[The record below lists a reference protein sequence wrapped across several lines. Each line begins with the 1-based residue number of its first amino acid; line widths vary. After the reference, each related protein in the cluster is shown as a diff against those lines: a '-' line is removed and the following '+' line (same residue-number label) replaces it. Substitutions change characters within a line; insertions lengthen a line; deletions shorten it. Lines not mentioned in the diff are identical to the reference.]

1 MSEWTG
7 TVDEP
12 EPDYDDHDE
21 EIYQAQMDWCP
32 DMRKDKL

>member
-7 TVDEP
+7 TVD

-32 DMRKDKL
+32 DMREEL

>member
-12 EPDYDDHDE
+12 GDDDE

-32 DMRKDKL
+32 DMRDEL